1 MMSAQLGNLRQFL
14 SKVLGPRDQDS
25 LADGQLLERYVAH
38 RDQEAFSA
46 LVQRYGA
53 LVLGVCNRVLH
64 NSHDAEDAFQA
75 TFFVLARQA
84 DSLDG
89 SGALANWLYTVAY
102 RTALKARNNAAR
114 RLAHERQ
121 VAYMQP
127 AQIAEEDLW
136 EEIRPMLD
144 EELSQLPEKYRAPL
158 VLCFLEGKSH
168 QEAARQLGWPSGSMS
183 RRMSRAREL
192 LRARLAQ
199 RGVALPAGVLVTVLV
214 NHATAQAVPHALAA
228 ATAKAAVVFGA
239 AKAGAATSLS
249 GTVAGLAQ
257 EVLKATLVAHWKKTV
272 STLLLSLSMLGI
284 IGTSGVVVMY
294 QVSRLLQP
302 QAQGACGN
310 TQTEATP
317 AAQPGK

>member
-1 MMSAQLGNLRQFL
+1 MMSAQLGDLRQFL
-14 SKVLGPRDQDS
+14 SKVIRPRDQDS

-46 LVQRYGA
+46 LVQRYGP

-64 NSHDAEDAFQA
+64 NSYDAEDAFQA

-89 SGALANWLYTVAY
+89 TGALANWLYTVAY

-114 RLAHERQ
+114 RQAHERQ
-121 VAYMQP
+121 VAYMQA
-127 AQIAEEDLW
+127 AQIAEDDLW

-239 AKAGAATSLS
+239 AKAAASLS

-257 EVLKATLVAHWKKTV
+257 EILKPMLVAHWKKTV

-284 IGTSGVVVMY
+284 IGTSGVIVMY

-302 QAQGACGN
+302 PAQGACGN
-310 TQTEATP
+310 TQTEAAP

>member
-1 MMSAQLGNLRQFL
+1 MMSAQLGDLRQFL
-14 SKVLGPRDQDS
+14 SRVIGPRDQDS
-25 LADGQLLERYVAH
+25 LADGQLLKRYVAH
-38 RDQEAFSA
+38 RDEQAFSA
-46 LVQRYGA
+46 LVQRYGP

-64 NSHDAEDAFQA
+64 NPHDAEDAFQA
-75 TFFVLARQA
+75 TFFVLARRA

-89 SGALANWLYTVAY
+89 TGALANWLYTVAY
-102 RTALKARNNAAR
+102 RTAVKARHNAAR

-121 VAYMQP
+121 VPDMQA

-168 QEAARQLGWPSGSMS
+168 QEAARQLGWPTGSMS

-192 LRARLAQ
+192 LRTRLAQ
-199 RGVALPAGVLVTVLV
+199 RGVALPAGVLFTLLV

-239 AKAGAATSLS
+239 DKAAGLS

-257 EVLKATLVAHWKKTV
+257 EVLKATLVAHWKKTA
-272 STLLLSLSMLGI
+272 STLLLSLGMLGI
-284 IGTSGVVVMY
+284 IGTSGVVVTY
-294 QVSRLLQP
+294 QVSRMRQP
-302 QAQGACGN
+302 PAQGTCS
-310 TQTEATP
+310 TQPEAAP
-317 AAQPGK
+317 ATQPTR